1 MDPIQKLI
9 QSATDKIRILK
20 EMERTPLAELA
31 QLELLLA
38 QTLMQYTVNEGTI
51 SDVLAGTK

>member
-1 MDPIQKLI
+1 MDPIEKLI

-20 EMERTPLAELA
+20 ESEFTPLAEIA

-38 QTLMQYTVNEGTI
+38 QTLMQYTTNERTI
-51 SDVLAGTK
+51 ANVLASSK

>member
-20 EMERTPLAELA
+20 ESEFTPLAEIA

-38 QTLMQYTVNEGTI
+38 QTLMQYTVNERTI
-51 SDVLAGTK
+51 SDVLACTK